1 MDIKNRLR
9 EALCENISNDDRYV
23 EMIVNNDVD
32 NEDFNSFYSLPRDV
46 QKNIMDMARK
56 AKEDMKS
63 AESNKTNKKFTDFIP
78 YKYRQDPIIAK
89 HLYLPLNDLISKLT
103 TFKAQYR
110 DYLELS
116 FGNKGMR
123 EKANNLKTI
132 IDSLEII
139 ISAHNKAD
147 NGLSEGNYIVK
158 SKDLDKLGDDI
169 MKKDPKAI
177 IKVIDES
184 EDETDES
191 YNIYAVCSSSI
202 AKTAGTPNKSEWS
215 EEDNAKYEKCVKG
228 LKHKKGYKLGES
240 VNPKMT
246 KQELIETVV
255 GTERKIVK
263 TIKLKDIK

>member
-9 EALCENISNDDRYV
+9 EV
-23 EMIVNNDVD
+23 
-32 NEDFNSFYSLPRDV
+32 
-46 QKNIMDMARK
+46 
-56 AKEDMKS
+56 
-63 AESNKTNKKFTDFIP
+63 
-78 YKYRQDPIIAK
+78 
-89 HLYLPLNDLISKLT
+89 
-103 TFKAQYR
+103 
-110 DYLELS
+110 
-116 FGNKGMR
+116 
-123 EKANNLKTI
+123 
-132 IDSLEII
+132 
-139 ISAHNKAD
+139 
-147 NGLSEGNYIVK
+147 LSEGNYIVK

-191 YNIYAVCSSSI
+191 YNIYAVCSNSI

-215 EEDNAKYEKCVKG
+215 DEDNAKYEKCVKG
-228 LKHKKGYKLGES
+228 LKNKKGYKLGES

-246 KQELIETVV
+246 KQELIETVA